1 MSTREQRGYQ
11 MFPVLDGARVETA
24 LRFASGPERH
34 FVLGEMLYDHGQQ
47 GAPAWLVLLGSV
59 DITRRD
65 GLDREAPVVTFGPG
79 QFTSEVNQFAARP
92 AITRAR
98 AGDARPFD
106 AAHLRALM
114 IGSAEIGETL
124 MRALILR
131 RVELI
136 EEGAAGTIIIGARD
150 SSAVVRLQNFLA
162 RSGYPYQVIDAR
174 GDG

>member
-34 FVLGEMLYDHGQQ
+34 FAPGEMLYDHGQQ
-47 GAPAWLVLLGSV
+47 GAPAWLVLSGSV

-79 QFTSEVNQFAARP
+79 QFTGEVNQLAGRP

-98 AGDARPFD
+98 AGEQGATARPFD

-124 MRALILR
+124 MRAMILR

-162 RSGYPYQVIDAR
+162 R
-174 GDG
+174 